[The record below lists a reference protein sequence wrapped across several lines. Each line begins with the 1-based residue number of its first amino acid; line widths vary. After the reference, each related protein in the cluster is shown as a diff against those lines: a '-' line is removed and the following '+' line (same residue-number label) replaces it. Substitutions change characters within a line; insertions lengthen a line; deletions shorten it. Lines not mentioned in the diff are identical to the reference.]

1 MKNRN
6 ILMLT
11 FSVLLFALVASF
23 SEVKAQSD
31 INFTEPEKVYNY
43 AEQMPEFEGGQ
54 QAFIKFLA
62 DNVKYPETAKKA
74 ETEGLAAVSFIV
86 EKDGT
91 LSNIEIK
98 KSAGTALDLEAIRV
112 LELTS
117 GKWKAGKQNGK
128 PVKVKLTAPVKFSAS
143 KE

>member
-11 FSVLLFALVASF
+11 FSVLLFTLVASF
-23 SEVKAQSD
+23 SEVQAQSD
-31 INFTEPEKVYNY
+31 VKFTEPEKVYLY

-54 QAFIKFLA
+54 QGFIKFLA
-62 DNVKYPETAKKA
+62 ENVKYPEAEKKA
-74 ETEGLAAVSFIV
+74 GTEGLAAISFIV
-86 EKDGT
+86 EKDGS

-98 KSAGTALDLEAIRV
+98 KSAGTALDLEAIRIV
-112 LELTS
+112 ELTS

-128 PVKVKLTAPVKFSAS
+128 PVKVKVTTPVQFSAS
-143 KE
+143 LE